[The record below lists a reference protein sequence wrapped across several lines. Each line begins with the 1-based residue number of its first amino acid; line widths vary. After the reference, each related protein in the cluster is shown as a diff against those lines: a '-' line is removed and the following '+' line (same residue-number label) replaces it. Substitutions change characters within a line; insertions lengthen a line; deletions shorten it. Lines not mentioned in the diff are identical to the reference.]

1 MIGELKKSYKKS
13 YEDIKK
19 NFLSDHNNSKF
30 LRSHSN
36 LIDKL
41 LKKLWVNCGI
51 NNESSLIAVGGY
63 GRKELFPYSDIDILV
78 LVDSSLNSTEKIK
91 IFITQCWDIGLKIGH
106 SVRDL
111 SETIIEFN
119 KDVKT
124 ATNLLESRYLC
135 GSKKIFKDLVLMV
148 RQEIN
153 PKKFYKEKIEEQI
166 RRYNKYR
173 DSGYQLEPNIKES
186 PGGLRDIHT
195 ILWIANSQKN
205 TKGFNDLKHLAILDA
220 KEYAKLNFHFNQL
233 TKIRIML
240 HILADSAEDR
250 LIFDLQNRLA
260 KLFNFKPDRNKKAS
274 ELIMNKYY
282 KSVRYIN
289 LLNEII
295 IKKLDPNTHKK
306 TKISTTL
313 PLFTYNNLIEI
324 DSSFNEKFLQYLFEP
339 FYIFQK
345 RKTLKGFGPN
355 LLKLIHQQSDQINQQ
370 LRSDPT
376 FQNNLLK
383 IFKARNKVNRTL
395 RLMNK
400 LNILGKCIPAF
411 GKVVGQMQHDL
422 FHIYTVDEHTLNVI
436 ENIRRY
442 SKDKLK
448 HEFPLSNEIFKS
460 FKKPYLLYLAALFH
474 DIAKGQGGDH
484 SVLGEKIAL
493 HYCYQLG
500 LDDRESNLVTWLV
513 RWHLQMS
520 QVAQKKDISDPLVI
534 REFSESIN
542 SKTKLR
548 GLYLLTG
555 ADIRGTSPKVWNQWK
570 AALLKDLYY
579 QSFNYLDEKFK
590 DPHELIEIRKN
601 KALKTLK
608 ESYSIKKTDIN
619 PLWDELG
626 DDYFYRF
633 NESEIA
639 WHSRALLSQFKSKKM
654 LIKIRHAVEGQGVEV
669 LIFKKEVK
677 DLFIKV
683 SQFFMVNELDVMQ
696 AKIYSTKSNYA
707 LDVFSLHIEPN
718 SNLSYQHFF
727 KHLEKELSEKLNNDF
742 KPKNFNYDKSR
753 QAEFHSLDTE
763 IDFNK
768 SSKGYELFITT
779 DSRPGLLHLFAL
791 EIHNHGLSIENA
803 KINTLGNRIE
813 DSFILDSGREKIS
826 PNILTKLSSHIKEKL
841 AS

>member
-1 MIGELKKSYKKS
+1 MISELKKNYKRS
-13 YEDIKK
+13 YESLKK
-19 NFLSDHNNSKF
+19 KFLTDHNNSKF
-30 LRSHSN
+30 LRSHSH
-36 LIDKL
+36 LIDQL
-41 LKKLWVNCGI
+41 LKKLWLNCGI
-51 NNESSLIAVGGY
+51 KNQSSLIAVGGY
-63 GRKELFPYSDIDILV
+63 GRKELFPFSDIDILV
-78 LVDSSLNSTEKIK
+78 LVDSNLNSTEKIEK
-91 IFITQCWDIGLKIGH
+91 FIAQCWDIGLKIGH

-111 SETIIEFN
+111 SETISEFN

-135 GSKKIFKDLVLMV
+135 GSKKIFKDLESSV
-148 RQEIN
+148 RKEIN
-153 PKKFYKEKIEEQI
+153 PKKFYLEKIEEQNK
-166 RRYNKYR
+166 RYNKYR

-186 PGGLRDIHT
+186 PGGLRDVHT
-195 ILWIANSQKN
+195 ILWIANSQKK
-205 TKGFNDLKHLAILDA
+205 TKGLKDLKHLAILDA

-250 LIFDLQNRLA
+250 LIFDLQNKLA
-260 KLFNFKPDRNKKAS
+260 KLFKYKPDRNKKAS
-274 ELIMNKYY
+274 ELIMNRYY

-295 IKKLDPNTHKK
+295 IKKLDPNNHKK
-306 TKISTTL
+306 SKISTTL
-313 PLFTYNNLIEI
+313 PLYTYNNLIEI
-324 DSSFNEKFLQYLFEP
+324 ESSFQGKFVQYLFEP

-345 RKTLKGFGPN
+345 RKELKGLGPN
-355 LLKLIHQQSDQINQQ
+355 LLKLINNHSIQINQH
-370 LRSDPT
+370 LRSNPT
-376 FQNNLLK
+376 FQVNLLK

-484 SVLGEKIAL
+484 SILGEKIAL
-493 HYCYQLG
+493 HYCHQLG

-520 QVAQKKDISDPLVI
+520 QVAQKKDISDPVVI
-534 REFSESIN
+534 REFSDLIN

-579 QSFNYLDEKFK
+579 QSFYYLDEKFK
-590 DPHELIEIRKN
+590 DPSDLIKIRKS
-601 KALKTLK
+601 KALKTL
-608 ESYSIKKTDIN
+608 SDAYSIKKSDVK
-619 PLWDELG
+619 PLWDEMG

-633 NESEIA
+633 NESDIA
-639 WHSRALLSQFKSKKM
+639 WHSRALLNQFRSKKI
-654 LIKIRHAVEGQGVEV
+654 LVKIRHAVEGQGIEV
-669 LIFKKEVK
+669 LVFKKEVK
-677 DLFIKV
+677 DLFIKT
-683 SQFFMVNELDVMQ
+683 SQFFISNELDVMQ

-718 SNLSYQHFF
+718 SNISYHHFF
-727 KHLEKELSEKLNNDF
+727 KHIEKELAKVLNNEFIPKSF
-742 KPKNFNYDKSR
+742 KYEKTR
-753 QAEFHSLDTE
+753 QAEFHNIETQ
-763 IDFNK
+763 IDFKKNAHGFEF
-768 SSKGYELFITT
+768 SITT

-791 EIHNHGLSIENA
+791 EIRNHGLSIENA
-803 KINTLGNRIE
+803 KINTLGNRVE
-813 DSFILDSGREKIS
+813 DTFILNSGKENIS
-826 PNILTKLSSHIKEKL
+826 LKVLKKLSEGIQNKL
-841 AS
+841 Q

>member
-1 MIGELKKSYKKS
+1 MISELKKNYKRS
-13 YEDIKK
+13 YESLKK
-19 NFLSDHNNSKF
+19 IFLTDHNNSKF
-30 LRSHSN
+30 LRSHSH
-36 LIDKL
+36 LIDQL
-41 LKKLWVNCGI
+41 LKKLWLNCGI
-51 NNESSLIAVGGY
+51 KNQSSLIAVGGY
-63 GRKELFPYSDIDILV
+63 GRKELFPFSDIDILV
-78 LVDSSLNSTEKIK
+78 LVDSNLKSTEKIEK
-91 IFITQCWDIGLKIGH
+91 FIAQCWDIGLKIGH

-111 SETIIEFN
+111 SETISEFN

-135 GSKKIFKDLVLMV
+135 GSKKIFKDLESSV
-148 RQEIN
+148 RKEIN
-153 PKKFYKEKIEEQI
+153 PKKFYLEKIEEQNK
-166 RRYNKYR
+166 RYNKYR

-186 PGGLRDIHT
+186 PGGLRDVHT
-195 ILWIANSQKN
+195 ILWIANSQKK
-205 TKGFNDLKHLAILDA
+205 TKGLKDLKHLAILDA
-220 KEYAKLNFHFNQL
+220 KEHAKLNFHFNQL

-250 LIFDLQNRLA
+250 LIFDLQNKLA
-260 KLFNFKPDRNKKAS
+260 KLFKYKPDRNKKAS

-295 IKKLDPNTHKK
+295 IKKLDPNNHKK
-306 TKISTTL
+306 SKISTTL
-313 PLFTYNNLIEI
+313 PLYTYNNLIEI
-324 DSSFNEKFLQYLFEP
+324 ESSFQGKFVQYLFEP

-345 RKTLKGFGPN
+345 RKELKGLGPN
-355 LLKLIHQQSDQINQQ
+355 LLKLINNHSIQINQH
-370 LRSDPT
+370 LRSNPT
-376 FQNNLLK
+376 FQVNLLK

-484 SVLGEKIAL
+484 SILGEKIAL
-493 HYCYQLG
+493 HYCHQLG

-520 QVAQKKDISDPLVI
+520 QVAQKKDISDPVVI
-534 REFSESIN
+534 REFSDLIN

-579 QSFNYLDEKFK
+579 QSFYYLDEKFK
-590 DPHELIEIRKN
+590 DPSDLIKIRKS
-601 KALKTLK
+601 KALKTL
-608 ESYSIKKTDIN
+608 SDAYSIKKSDVK
-619 PLWDELG
+619 PLWDEMG

-633 NESEIA
+633 NESDIA
-639 WHSRALLSQFKSKKM
+639 WHSRALLNQFRSKKI
-654 LIKIRHAVEGQGVEV
+654 LVKIRHAVEGQGIEV
-669 LIFKKEVK
+669 LVFKKEVK
-677 DLFIKV
+677 DLFIKT
-683 SQFFMVNELDVMQ
+683 SQFFISNELDVMQ

-718 SNLSYQHFF
+718 SIISYQHFF
-727 KHLEKELSEKLNNDF
+727 KYIEKELAKVLNNEFIPKSF
-742 KPKNFNYDKSR
+742 KYEKTR
-753 QAEFHSLDTE
+753 QAEFHNIETQ
-763 IDFNK
+763 IDFKKNAHGFEF
-768 SSKGYELFITT
+768 SITT

-791 EIHNHGLSIENA
+791 EIRNHGLSIENA
-803 KINTLGNRIE
+803 KINTLGNRVE
-813 DSFILDSGREKIS
+813 DTFILNSGKENIS
-826 PNILTKLSSHIKEKL
+826 LKVLKKLSEGIQKKL
-841 AS
+841 Q

>member
-1 MIGELKKSYKKS
+1 MISELKKNYKRS
-13 YEDIKK
+13 YESLKK
-19 NFLSDHNNSKF
+19 IFLTDHNNSKF
-30 LRSHSN
+30 LRSHSH
-36 LIDKL
+36 LIDQL
-41 LKKLWVNCGI
+41 LKKLWLNCGI
-51 NNESSLIAVGGY
+51 KNQSSLIAVGGY
-63 GRKELFPYSDIDILV
+63 GRKELFPFSDIDILV
-78 LVDSSLNSTEKIK
+78 LVDSNPNSTEKIEK
-91 IFITQCWDIGLKIGH
+91 FIAQCWDIGLKIGH

-111 SETIIEFN
+111 SETISEFN

-135 GSKKIFKDLVLMV
+135 GSKKIFKDLESSV
-148 RQEIN
+148 RKEIN
-153 PKKFYKEKIEEQI
+153 PKKFYLEKIEEQNK
-166 RRYNKYR
+166 RYNKYR

-186 PGGLRDIHT
+186 PGGLRDVHT
-195 ILWIANSQKN
+195 ILWIANSQKK
-205 TKGFNDLKHLAILDA
+205 TKGLKDLKHLAILDA

-250 LIFDLQNRLA
+250 LIFDLQNKLA
-260 KLFNFKPDRNKKAS
+260 KLFKYKPDRNKKAS
-274 ELIMNKYY
+274 ELIMNRYY

-295 IKKLDPNTHKK
+295 IKKLDPNNHKK
-306 TKISTTL
+306 SKISTTL
-313 PLFTYNNLIEI
+313 PLYTYNNLIEI
-324 DSSFNEKFLQYLFEP
+324 ESSFQGKFVQYLFEP

-345 RKTLKGFGPN
+345 RKELKGLGPN
-355 LLKLIHQQSDQINQQ
+355 LLKLMNNHSIQINQH
-370 LRSDPT
+370 LRSNPT
-376 FQNNLLK
+376 FQVNLLK

-484 SVLGEKIAL
+484 SILGEKIAL
-493 HYCYQLG
+493 HYCHQLG

-520 QVAQKKDISDPLVI
+520 QVAQKKDISDPVVI
-534 REFSESIN
+534 REFSDLIN

-579 QSFNYLDEKFK
+579 QSFYYLDEKFK
-590 DPHELIEIRKN
+590 DPSDLIKIRKS
-601 KALKTLK
+601 KALKTL
-608 ESYSIKKTDIN
+608 SDAYSIKKSDVK
-619 PLWDELG
+619 PLWDEMG

-633 NESEIA
+633 NESDIA
-639 WHSRALLSQFKSKKM
+639 WHSRALLNQFRSKKI
-654 LIKIRHAVEGQGVEV
+654 LVKIRHAVEGQGIEV
-669 LIFKKEVK
+669 LVFKKEVK
-677 DLFIKV
+677 DLFIKT
-683 SQFFMVNELDVMQ
+683 SQFFISNELDVMQ

-718 SNLSYQHFF
+718 SNISYQHFF
-727 KHLEKELSEKLNNDF
+727 KHIEKELAKVLNNEFIPKSF
-742 KPKNFNYDKSR
+742 KYEKTR
-753 QAEFHSLDTE
+753 QAEFHNIETQ
-763 IDFNK
+763 IDFKKNAHGFEF
-768 SSKGYELFITT
+768 SITT

-791 EIHNHGLSIENA
+791 EIRNHGLSIENA
-803 KINTLGNRIE
+803 KINTLGNRVE
-813 DSFILDSGREKIS
+813 DTFILNSGKENIS
-826 PNILTKLSSHIKEKL
+826 LKVLKKLSEGIQNKL
-841 AS
+841 Q

>member
-1 MIGELKKSYKKS
+1 MISELKKNYKRS
-13 YEDIKK
+13 YESLKK
-19 NFLSDHNNSKF
+19 IFLTDHNNSKF
-30 LRSHSN
+30 LRSHSH
-36 LIDKL
+36 LIDQL
-41 LKKLWVNCGI
+41 LKKLWLKCGI
-51 NNESSLIAVGGY
+51 KNESSLIAVGGY
-63 GRKELFPYSDIDILV
+63 GRKELFPFSDIDILV
-78 LVDSSLNSTEKIK
+78 LVDSNPNSTEKIEK
-91 IFITQCWDIGLKIGH
+91 FIAQCWDIGLKIGH

-111 SETIIEFN
+111 SETISEFN

-135 GSKKIFKDLVLMV
+135 GSKKIFKDLESSV
-148 RQEIN
+148 RKEIN
-153 PKKFYKEKIEEQI
+153 PKKFYLEKIEEQNK
-166 RRYNKYR
+166 RYNKYR

-186 PGGLRDIHT
+186 PGGLRDVHT
-195 ILWIANSQKN
+195 ILWIANSQKK
-205 TKGFNDLKHLAILDA
+205 TKGLKDLKHLAILDA

-250 LIFDLQNRLA
+250 LIFDLQNKLA
-260 KLFNFKPDRNKKAS
+260 KLFKYKPDQNKKAS
-274 ELIMNKYY
+274 ELIMNRYY

-295 IKKLDPNTHKK
+295 IKKLDPNNHKK
-306 TKISTTL
+306 SKISTTL
-313 PLFTYNNLIEI
+313 PLYTYNNLIEI
-324 DSSFNEKFLQYLFEP
+324 ESSFQGKFVQYLFEP

-345 RKTLKGFGPN
+345 RKELKGLGPN
-355 LLKLIHQQSDQINQQ
+355 LLKLMNNHSIQINQH
-370 LRSDPT
+370 LRSNPT
-376 FQNNLLK
+376 FQVNLLK

-484 SVLGEKIAL
+484 SILGEKIAL
-493 HYCYQLG
+493 HYCHQLG

-520 QVAQKKDISDPLVI
+520 QVAQKKDISDPVVI
-534 REFSESIN
+534 REFSDLIN

-579 QSFNYLDEKFK
+579 QSFYYLDEKFK
-590 DPHELIEIRKN
+590 DPSDLIKIRKS
-601 KALKTLK
+601 KALKTL
-608 ESYSIKKTDIN
+608 SDAYSIKKSDVK
-619 PLWDELG
+619 PLWDEMG

-633 NESEIA
+633 NESDIA
-639 WHSRALLSQFKSKKM
+639 WHSRALLNQFRSKKI
-654 LIKIRHAVEGQGVEV
+654 LVKIRHAVEGQGIEV
-669 LIFKKEVK
+669 LVFKKEVK
-677 DLFIKV
+677 DLFIKT
-683 SQFFMVNELDVMQ
+683 SQFFISNELDVMQ

-718 SNLSYQHFF
+718 SNISYQHFF
-727 KHLEKELSEKLNNDF
+727 KHIEKELAKVLNNEFIPKSF
-742 KPKNFNYDKSR
+742 KYEKTR
-753 QAEFHSLDTE
+753 QAEFHNIETQ
-763 IDFNK
+763 IDFKKNAHGFEF
-768 SSKGYELFITT
+768 SITT

-791 EIHNHGLSIENA
+791 EIRNHGLSIENA
-803 KINTLGNRIE
+803 KINTLGNRVE
-813 DSFILDSGREKIS
+813 DTFILNSGKENIS
-826 PNILTKLSSHIKEKL
+826 LKVLKKLSEGIQKKL
-841 AS
+841 Q